1 MKQKT
6 MFLLFIFSVF
16 LLNGQEIKLNS
27 TVVASAGSKL
37 ELSNV
42 NISKWRIGEVHLI
55 VFQRDDLNEI
65 PAINWKVNLYPN
77 PFRRVLNLG
86 FQTDEILE
94 FTIQVTDIAGKKQWY
109 SQDKTITPNQVISL
123 DLAILSPAMYLVTI
137 TPKNKKVQ
145 KVIKVQKH

>member
-1 MKQKT
+1 MKRKI

-16 LLNGQEIKLNS
+16 IMNGQEIKLNS
-27 TVVASAGSKL
+27 TVVASAGSNQ
-37 ELSNV
+37 ELSTV

-55 VFQRDDLNEI
+55 VLQQDKFNKLPEI
-65 PAINWKVNLYPN
+65 TWNVNSYPN
-77 PFRRVLNLG
+77 PFRQFLNLD
-86 FQTDEILE
+86 FQTDEINE

-123 DLAILSPAMYLVTI
+123 NLADLAPAMYLLTI
-137 TPKNKKVQ
+137 TPKDKKVQ